1 MKLIRMKINDPKGF
15 RRLQQGFEVHF
26 LRDSDYGEAGEFNP
40 YILTG
45 PNGTGKSNVLEAL
58 ATIFYHIECVYL
70 KYRPESF
77 RYDEEENPK
86 GFRGEIST
94 PNAFEL
100 EYFIPVPKALNN
112 KQEKGHAHIKILKEV
127 EKGPQV
133 LWLNRKSFD
142 DEGENILSRAEVKEI
157 LPKFVLGY
165 SSGENEILSLPFF
178 KMRFIHFDEYRDRL
192 IRDDFYDQVPEGRL
206 IYLDDH
212 FSQAILLS
220 NLILQPKE
228 VLIPFQN
235 ELNLKGVKEFR
246 LLIGKHHYEN
256 VHEEIYY
263 ALSDDEKEDFSKT
276 KKELTSKLM
285 DTIKKLEK
293 CSTTKYTTYND
304 DGEEQYLVLDYFV
317 NEATKEAFRT
327 HFNNSPLELFQAF
340 QILYTLNYHII
351 DQMVRDRIYQS
362 KNIYLKQDMT
372 SISLDEK
379 SIFRIKEFRLDKDEI
394 DEVVYTRSLSDGEHQ
409 FIHSIG
415 LCLLFKDE
423 PCLFL
428 LDEPETHFNP
438 DWRSKFISRL
448 RDCFKE
454 GISQSVMREMLIT
467 THTPFLISD
476 SRQKNVLLFNKDV
489 RGEHV
494 EVSRPDFNT
503 LGASVNKI
511 TIEAFGKSETIG
523 DYAMQELNNLKKRF
537 EDGESGKKII
547 KETNALLGD
556 SVEKILFINKI
567 IDSGDGQ

>member
-1 MKLIRMKINDPKGF
+1 MKLIRMKINDPNGF
-15 RRLQQGFEVHF
+15 RRLQKGFEIQF
-26 LRDSDYGEAGEFNP
+26 LRDSDYGEAPEFNP

-45 PNGTGKSNVLEAL
+45 PNGSGKSNVLEAL
-58 ATIFYHIECVYL
+58 AAIFYHIECVYL

-77 RYDEEENPK
+77 RYDEEENPR
-86 GFRGEIST
+86 GFRGESST
-94 PNAFEL
+94 PDAFEI

-112 KQEKGHAHIKILKEV
+112 KQEKGHAHIKIWKEV

-133 LWLNRKSFD
+133 RWINRKNFD
-142 DEGENILSRAEVKEI
+142 DDGEEFLSRAEVKEV
-157 LPKFVLGY
+157 LPKFILGY

-192 IRDDFYDQVPEGRL
+192 IRDDFYEQAPEGRL

-228 VLIPFQN
+228 VLSPFQN

-256 VHEEIYY
+256 VHEEIFF
-263 ALSDDEKEDFSKT
+263 ALPDNDKKEPSKT

-285 DTIKKLEK
+285 ETIEKFEK
-293 CSTTKYTTYND
+293 CSTTKYTIFNEE
-304 DGEEQYLVLDYFV
+304 GVEQYLVLDYFV
-317 NEATKEAFRT
+317 TEATKEAFRFQ
-327 HFNNSPLELFQAF
+327 FNDSPLELFQAF
-340 QILYTLNYHII
+340 QILYTLNYYII
-351 DQMVRDRIYQS
+351 DQKVRDRIYQS

-379 SIFRIKEFRLDKDEI
+379 SIFRIKEFRLDKDGI
-394 DEVVYTRSLSDGEHQ
+394 DEVVYTKSLSDGEHQ

-415 LCLLFKDE
+415 LGLLFKEE

-438 DWRSKFISRL
+438 NWRSKFISRL
-448 RDCFKE
+448 RDCFK
-454 GISQSVMREMLIT
+454 GGSAQSVMREMLIT

-476 SRQKNVLLFNKDV
+476 SRQKYVLLFNKDE
-489 RGEHV
+489 RGERV
-494 EVSRPDFNT
+494 GVSRPDFNT

-511 TIEAFGKSETIG
+511 NIEAFGKTETIG
-523 DYAMQELNNLKKRF
+523 GYAMQELNNLKKRF
-537 EDGESGKKII
+537 KEGESGKKII
-547 KETNALLGD
+547 KETNDLLGD
-556 SVEKILFINKI
+556 SVEKVLFINEI

>member
-1 MKLIRMKINDPKGF
+1 MKLIRMKINDSKGF
-15 RRLQQGFEVHF
+15 KRLQKGFEIQF
-26 LRDSDYGEAGEFNP
+26 LRERDYGEAGSFNP

-58 ATIFYHIECVYL
+58 AAIFYHIECVYL
-70 KYRPESF
+70 RYRPESF

-86 GFRGEIST
+86 GFRGESST

-100 EYFIPVPKALNN
+100 EYFIPVPKSLNN
-112 KQEKGHAHIKILKEV
+112 KQEKSHAHIRIIKEV

-133 LWLNRKSFD
+133 LWLNRKNFD
-142 DEGENILSRAEVKEI
+142 DEGECVLSRTEVKDL

-206 IYLDDH
+206 IYLDEH
-212 FSQAILLS
+212 FSQTILLS
-220 NLILQPKE
+220 NLILQTKE
-228 VLIPFQN
+228 VLNPFQN

-256 VHEEIYY
+256 VHEEIFF
-263 ALSDDEKEDFSKT
+263 ALSDDDKKNSSKT
-276 KKELTSKLM
+276 KKELTSKLI
-285 DTIKKLEK
+285 DTIEKFEK
-293 CSTTKYTTYND
+293 CSTTKHTIYNEE
-304 DGEEQYLVLDYFV
+304 GEEQYLVLDYFV
-317 NEATKEAFRT
+317 DEATKEAFRF

-340 QILYTLNYHII
+340 QILYTLNYYII
-351 DQMVRDRIYQS
+351 KQKVRDRIYQS

-379 SIFRIKEFRLDKDEI
+379 SIFRIKEFRLDKDGI

-428 LDEPETHFNP
+428 LDEPDTHFNP

-454 GISQSVMREMLIT
+454 GNAKNVMREILIT

-476 SRQKNVLLFNKDV
+476 SRQKYVLLFNKV
-489 RGEHV
+489 VSGEGV

-523 DYAMQELNNLKKRF
+523 SYAMQELNNLKKRF
-537 EDGESGKKII
+537 EEGESGQEII

-556 SVEKILFINKI
+556 SVEKVLFINKI
-567 IDSGDGQ
+567 IDNGDGV